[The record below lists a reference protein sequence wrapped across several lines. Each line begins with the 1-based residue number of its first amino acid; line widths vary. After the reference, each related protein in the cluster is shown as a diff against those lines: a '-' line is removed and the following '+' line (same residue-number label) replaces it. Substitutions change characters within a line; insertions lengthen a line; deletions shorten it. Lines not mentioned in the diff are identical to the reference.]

1 MSQPTTAAPRSSRVP
16 PEDAI
21 LVRYSP
27 HHELPLST
35 ATSVAL
41 HALVIGLLVIAGIV
55 ATKLNWGS
63 DNRQLPVGIVTM
75 DEPGGGNGA
84 TAGGDGD
91 THVTPPSQSDFRPR
105 KDDSQPNREPLKRAP
120 IEPTPLSPSNATPDE
135 RLLEEARE
143 TVDAWRKVSPEVLSK
158 LKKSLGPKGSSGDSG
173 SGHGTGPGSG
183 DETGPGGKIDRSNRP
198 QRWTL
203 RFNTRDGRDYL
214 RQLEAFGAILAVPDP
229 KQPADYLVIRD
240 LHRLP
245 AEAKPEEIGRIESI
259 FWIDDKPDSVR
270 SLARA
275 LGLKE
280 PPHFIVFFPTEFE
293 AKLLR
298 LELDYRGKKENEI
311 KETRFDVRLVG
322 GRYEPIVL
330 SQRGE
335 PK

>member
-1 MSQPTTAAPRSSRVP
+1 MSQPTSVTSRSSQVP

-55 ATKLNWGS
+55 AAKLNWGG

-75 DEPGGGNGA
+75 DEPGGGDGAAAGVNGEA
-84 TAGGDGD
+84 Q
-91 THVTPPSQSDFRPR
+91 VTPPPQSDFRPR
-105 KDDSQPNREPLKRAP
+105 QDDSQANREPLKRAP
-120 IEPTPLSPSNATPDE
+120 TEPRPLSPSNAKPDE

-143 TVDAWRKVSPEVLSK
+143 TVEAWRQVSPEVLSK
-158 LKKSLGPKGSSGDSG
+158 LKKSLGPKGNNGQG
-173 SGHGTGPGSG
+173 GPGHGTGPGSG

-198 QRWTL
+198 LRWTL

-214 RQLEAFGAILAVPDP
+214 RQLEAFGAILAMPDP
-229 KQPADYLVIRD
+229 KQSADYLVIRD
-240 LHRLP
+240 LHRVP
-245 AEAKPEEIGRIESI
+245 ADAKPEDITRIESI
-259 FWIDDKPDSVR
+259 FWIDDKPESVR

-280 PPHFIVFFPTEFE
+280 PPHFIVFFPAEFE

-298 LELDYRGKKENEI
+298 LELDYRGKKESEI

-322 GRYEPIVL
+322 GRYEPSVL
-330 SQRGE
+330 SQQ
-335 PK
+335 

>member
-1 MSQPTTAAPRSSRVP
+1 MAQPTTATQRSSQAP
-16 PEDAI
+16 PEDAL

-75 DEPGGGNGA
+75 EEPGGSNGA
-84 TAGGDGD
+84 AASVGGEAQ
-91 THVTPPSQSDFRPR
+91 VTSPPQSDFRPPR
-105 KDDSQPNREPLKRAP
+105 DNPDANREALKRAP
-120 IEPTPLSPSNATPDE
+120 IEARPLSPNNAKPDE

-143 TVDAWRKVSPEVLSK
+143 TVEAWRKVSPEVLSK
-158 LKKSLGPKGSSGDSG
+158 LKKSLGPKGRSGNG
-173 SGHGTGPGSG
+173 GPGNGTGPRSG
-183 DETGPGGKIDRSNRP
+183 DEIGPGGKIDRSNRP
-198 QRWTL
+198 LRWTL

-245 AEAKPEEIGRIESI
+245 AEAKPEDIGRIESI
-259 FWIDDKPDSVR
+259 FWIDDRPESVR

-275 LGLKE
+275 LGLEE
-280 PPHFIVFFPTEFE
+280 PPHFIVFFPAEFE

-298 LELDYRGKKENEI
+298 LELDYRGKKESEI

-322 GRYEPIVL
+322 GRYEPSVI